1 MNHRQNTPAQPAGL
15 LFVDLRRR
23 RFQGVLM
30 TDLFVRPDVRAFL
43 DFLNN
48 LPGQKAYELP
58 LAEARNML
66 HASRHVAD
74 APVGELAVIRDLE
87 MPGPSGPLKLRL
99 YDARAE
105 RGPRPLM
112 VFHHGGG
119 FVLGDLDTHEPFCAE
134 IARLMDLP
142 VVAVDYRLAPEHPF
156 PAGAEDAIAAARWL
170 AGSPELLGRQ
180 VTGLVPFGDSAGGNL
195 AIVAT
200 LALRDAPAAVPVLA
214 QWPIYPA
221 AEPTRCY
228 PSREKFRDDYLLS
241 DGSLDWF
248 EQCYAGDKED
258 WRYAPLAKDQAGT
271 PPTLLVTA
279 GLDPI
284 RDQGRAYGAALIE
297 AGVEMIYL
305 ELAGTVHGCM
315 NLRKA
320 VPSTNR
326 DIARCVAALK
336 LLLARDFPQ
345 TREQGAAHEAPHPL
359 HLPPRRG
366 DHADQREEAG
376 VGGPA
381 PG

>member
-1 MNHRQNTPAQPAGL
+1 
-15 LFVDLRRR
+15 
-23 RFQGVLM
+23 M
-30 TDLFVRPDVRAFL
+30 TDLFVRADVRAFL

-74 APVGELAVIRDLE
+74 APVGEIAVIRDLD
-87 MPGPSGPLKLRL
+87 MPGPGAALKLRL

-105 RGPRPLM
+105 REPGPLM
-112 VFHHGGG
+112 VFYHGGG

-134 IARLMDLP
+134 IARAMDLP

-156 PAGAEDAIAAARWL
+156 PAGAEDAIAAGRWL
-170 AGSPELLGRQ
+170 AGSPEPLGRE

-195 AIVAT
+195 TIVT
-200 LALRDAPAAVPVLA
+200 SLALRDEPAAVPVLA

-221 AEPTRCY
+221 AEPTRFY
-228 PSREKFRDDYLLS
+228 PSREQFRDDYLLS

-248 EQCYAGDKED
+248 EKCYAADKGD
-258 WRYAPLAKDQAGT
+258 WRYAPLVKDQAGM
-271 PPTLLVTA
+271 PPTVLVTA

-284 RDQGRAYGAALIE
+284 RDQGRAYGAALIK
-297 AGVEMIYL
+297 AGVDMTYL

-320 VPSTNR
+320 VPSTNG

-336 LLLARDFPQ
+336 LLLGRAER
-345 TREQGAAHEAPHPL
+345 A
-359 HLPPRRG
+359 
-366 DHADQREEAG
+366 
-376 VGGPA
+376 
-381 PG
+381 